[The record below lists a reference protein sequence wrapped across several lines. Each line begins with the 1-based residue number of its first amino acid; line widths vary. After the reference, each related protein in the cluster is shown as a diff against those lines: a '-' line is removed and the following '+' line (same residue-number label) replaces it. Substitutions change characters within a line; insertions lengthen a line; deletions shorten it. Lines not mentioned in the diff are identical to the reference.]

1 MRSGARSQTGGGLA
15 VLLSVRLCGRIRRGE
30 LVEQRDQLLFFFVR
44 QGGEEEGK
52 SFFAF
57 IFQLV
62 GARLAF
68 FSQVNACRAAV
79 IRIGTAFDVTG
90 LLQLVDE
97 LGCRGGTDVH
107 GFGDVLLAQAIFM
120 REQDAQDAFS
130 GEHSDLGARVMAEAA
145 AVRTAVGTMPVRTV
159 FTVRTVRTMTGTA
172 AGAMSRAAVTVAAV
186 AAMRAFAFGATEF
199 GAHHHSHLAGRL
211 HEALEKS
218 FVDCFIRIH
227 HIHSHSFFLS
237 SFILQFSASFNLRFL
252 MLWFI
257 LRFALRSSFFS
268 SQCSFHLDL

>member
-1 MRSGARSQTGGGLA
+1 MWSGAQSQTGGGLT
-15 VLLSVRLCGRIRRGE
+15 VFLSVRLCGRIRRGE
-30 LVEQRDQLLFFFVR
+30 FIEQRDQLLFFFVR

-52 SFFAF
+52 SLFAF
-57 IFQLV
+57 VFLFI

-68 FSQVNACRAAV
+68 FGQVDACRAAV

-90 LLQLVDE
+90 LLQFVDE

-130 GEHSDLGARVMAEAA
+130 GEHSDLGARVMAETA

-159 FTVRTVRTMTGTA
+159 FTVRTVGTMTGTA
-172 AGAMSRAAVTVAAV
+172 AGAMSRAAVSVAAV
-186 AAMRAFAFGATEF
+186 RAFAFGAAEF
-199 GAHHHSHLAGRL
+199 GTHHHSHLAGRL

-237 SFILQFSASFNLRFL
+237 SFIL
-252 MLWFI
+252 
-257 LRFALRSSFFS
+257 
-268 SQCSFHLDL
+268 